1 MLRPALL
8 PEGFRDRLPP
18 EAEAVATLLRTV
30 LDTVA
35 AHGYARVQ
43 PPLAEREAEL
53 GRFVDMP
60 STTRL
65 FRVVDPL
72 TGDGLA
78 LRPDITAQVARIAA
92 TRLAGQPRPL
102 RLAYGGATV
111 RARGSELD
119 PARERTQAGA
129 ELIGDDGIE
138 AAVEVIRVAVEA
150 LRACGLED
158 VTVELALPDLVGRLA
173 AGPWP
178 VADPAAVARALDGK
192 DRGALAGLGASAY
205 AALLD
210 ATGPADEAL
219 ARLRELSPA
228 DPVADLVER
237 AGELCAALGLAAVRI
252 DPTERHGFE
261 YQSWLGFSLFGAAA
275 GTPLRQEVGRGGTYG
290 IRHGDGSREPAVGF
304 SLYVDPLAEA
314 GLGVSLRRRVFLP
327 LGTPPEVGARLRA
340 AGDATV
346 AALSPLDT
354 AERLGCTHRWNGR
367 EVAG

>member
-1 MLRPALL
+1 MHRPALL

-18 EAEAVATLLRTV
+18 EAEAVSSLLRTV

-35 AHGYARVQ
+35 SHGYARVQ

-53 GRFVDMP
+53 GRFLEGP
-60 STTRL
+60 GSTRL

-78 LRPDITAQVARIAA
+78 LRPDMTAQVARIAA

-111 RARGSELD
+111 RARGTELD

-129 ELIGDDGIE
+129 ELIGADSVPACLE
-138 AAVEVIRVAVEA
+138 LIRVAIEA
-150 LRACGLED
+150 LGACGVAQ
-158 VTVELALPDLVGRLA
+158 VTVELTLPDLVARLA
-173 AGPWP
+173 SGPWP
-178 VADPAAVARALDGK
+178 VADPMAVATALDGK
-192 DRGALAGLGASAY
+192 DRGALEALGAARY

-210 ATGPADEAL
+210 AAGPADEAL
-219 ARLRELSPA
+219 ARLRALALGP
-228 DPVADLVER
+228 PVAGLVEQV
-237 AGELCAALGLAAVRI
+237 AALAAALDLDTLRI

-261 YQSWLGFSLFGAAA
+261 YQSWLGFSFFGWVNGA
-275 GTPLRQEVGRGGTYG
+275 PLRAEVGRGGAYAVL
-290 IRHGDGSREPAVGF
+290 DGAGGREPAVGF

-314 GLGVSLRRRVFLP
+314 GLGVAPRRRVFLP

-340 AGDATV
+340 EGHATL
-346 AALSPLDT
+346 AALSPDDT
-354 AERLGCTHRWNGR
+354 AERLGCTHCWDGR
-367 EVAG
+367 EVIG